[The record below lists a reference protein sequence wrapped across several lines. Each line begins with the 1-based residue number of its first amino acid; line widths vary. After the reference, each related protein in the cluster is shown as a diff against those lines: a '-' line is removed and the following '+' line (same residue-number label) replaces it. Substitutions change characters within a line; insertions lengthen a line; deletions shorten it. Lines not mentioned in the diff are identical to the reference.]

1 MKARKNLH
9 TITAA
14 TIGALLLGA
23 ALLAQGPPPPP
34 PGPPGMGFNI
44 DRFEMGFRGRTVTGS
59 PFSAQSS
66 TETVQTLA
74 DGNRIDRTN
83 TGMMYRDSQGRTRVE
98 ENFKHFGPMPASGNA
113 GPMVFINDPV
123 SGMDYILNPSN
134 KTAVESTRPAPK
146 GARGQGG
153 GGNGPR
159 GQFTPR
165 NNSNVTTQ
173 TETQSLDGLTVQYTR
188 VTRTIPAGQI
198 GNANPIQTVLERWYS
213 SDLQMVIKSVD
224 TNPEFGTTTFQL
236 TNINRSEPDASLF
249 QVPSDYTVS
258 AAKPGPRGRRR
269 GNGPPPPPPQQ

>member
-1 MKARKNLH
+1 MKAEKNLH
-9 TITAA
+9 MIAAA

-34 PGPPGMGFNI
+34 PGPAGMGFHI

-83 TGMMYRDSQGRTRVE
+83 TGMIYRDSEGRTRME
-98 ENFKHFGPMPASGNA
+98 ESFRHFGPMPASGNA

-123 SGMDYILNPSN
+123 SGMGYILNPN
-134 KTAVESTRPAPK
+134 GKTAQQFTRPAWK
-146 GARGQGG
+146 GARGQR
-153 GGNGPR
+153 GNGPQ

-165 NNSNVTTQ
+165 NNPNVTTQ

-198 GNANPIQTVLERWYS
+198 GNANPIQTVFERWYS
-213 SDLQMVIKSVD
+213 PDLQMVIKSVD

-236 TNINRSEPDASLF
+236 MNINRSEPDASLF

-269 GNGPPPPPPQQ
+269 GNGPPPPPPQE